1 MSRPKYKRSS
11 ISQKMKQL
19 FVGILVILIVYMI
32 GNIFLIGKIR
42 EQTLKDMDKMST
54 LYTNELDSR
63 FLRIS
68 RKLFSTIMEK
78 HQADSVFWTNV
89 RMILKS
95 DENIGYPV
103 GKLRDMYLSNIW
115 EYGQEYQMFLY
126 LGSKDEYWHL
136 SLSSQGAYSA
146 PREVEIAMINQVKE
160 IQNSSYSVKKK
171 WNIVNCNGEN
181 YICKIAQ
188 TDGVSL
194 GCFVN
199 VKSIL
204 EPFSELTEGENG
216 YVRLVDANDKIVGMI
231 TSAGISERSS
241 SENMGDYSICK
252 TLSQAPFAIQMKI
265 STEQMMKVMMGSVT
279 ILGLIACISI
289 GGIALIFVKM
299 KRSIIAP
306 VQAFTRKLENYGEED
321 YTFAITENNLLELEQ
336 IDDKFKH
343 MIHQIRKLKITIY
356 EQELE
361 KQKIEMEYLKL
372 QVRPH
377 FYLNCLNFI
386 FSMIDFKKYD
396 CAKQMTSVTADYLSY
411 IFRNAHDLVPIT
423 AETSHC
429 EDYLKI
435 LLLRYPDQFEYYI
448 EVQKEVEDAVVLPFL
463 IQNFV
468 ENASKHALTLAKKV
482 LISIT
487 VYPEEHN
494 GEKYVNIYVS
504 DTGMGFPDDVLCKL
518 QNNENISE
526 DGKHVGLDNCRKRFY
541 YYYKE
546 SGKINF
552 ENSPLGGAI
561 VDIHIPYETGE
572 KYETVNRR

>member
-19 FVGILVILIVYMI
+19 FVGILLILIVYMI

-103 GKLRDMYLSNIW
+103 GKLRDMYLPNIW

-241 SENMGDYSICK
+241 SENMGDYSI
-252 TLSQAPFAIQMKI
+252 
-265 STEQMMKVMMGSVT
+265 
-279 ILGLIACISI
+279 
-289 GGIALIFVKM
+289 
-299 KRSIIAP
+299 
-306 VQAFTRKLENYGEED
+306 
-321 YTFAITENNLLELEQ
+321 
-336 IDDKFKH
+336 
-343 MIHQIRKLKITIY
+343 
-356 EQELE
+356 
-361 KQKIEMEYLKL
+361 
-372 QVRPH
+372 
-377 FYLNCLNFI
+377 
-386 FSMIDFKKYD
+386 
-396 CAKQMTSVTADYLSY
+396 
-411 IFRNAHDLVPIT
+411 
-423 AETSHC
+423 
-429 EDYLKI
+429 
-435 LLLRYPDQFEYYI
+435 
-448 EVQKEVEDAVVLPFL
+448 
-463 IQNFV
+463 
-468 ENASKHALTLAKKV
+468 
-482 LISIT
+482 
-487 VYPEEHN
+487 
-494 GEKYVNIYVS
+494 
-504 DTGMGFPDDVLCKL
+504 
-518 QNNENISE
+518 
-526 DGKHVGLDNCRKRFY
+526 
-541 YYYKE
+541 
-546 SGKINF
+546 
-552 ENSPLGGAI
+552 
-561 VDIHIPYETGE
+561 
-572 KYETVNRR
+572 